1 MGLGGARMSK
11 PLSLQLETLPI
22 EIDGSVYPLCCNMNV
37 LEKLQN
43 GPGEGEIGKL
53 MQLPGYRAVFLIFEA
68 MIEDACEADP
78 DLPVPDPKRLR
89 RLFSPAQLA
98 KAGIFRMFSR
108 AMNPDMPEEPA
119 AVSGEDTE
127 TSAPDPSGN

>member
-1 MGLGGARMSK
+1 MSQ

-53 MQLPGYRAVFLIFEA
+53 MQLPGYQAVFLIFEK
-68 MIEDACEADP
+68 MIEDACETDP
-78 DLPVPDPKRLR
+78 ELPVPDPAKLR
-89 RLFSPAQLA
+89 RMFSPAQLA
-98 KAGIFRMFSR
+98 RAGIFRMFVQ
-108 AMNPDMPEEPA
+108 AMNPDMPETVSA
-119 AVSGEDTE
+119 ADTE
-127 TSAPDPSGN
+127 TSEPESSGN